1 MKRWRGKG
9 LIAGLSVAML
19 VGLTAACSGNNEDT
33 AASSSGAA
41 SESATS
47 ETSAEASA
55 GLKYPASLT
64 YWVPMETDAAVT
76 IKDYNEM
83 GLYKE
88 LEKRTGTHVEFQHPP
103 AGEAQTKDQFN
114 LMMATGKLPDA
125 IYTNWASNAPDKA
138 IKDGKIIRLNELI
151 DQYAPNLAQILKDKP
166 NIRKLITTD
175 EGNIYAFPLIG
186 TDPPVYAYN
195 GLMIRKDWL
204 DKLNLAVPTTI
215 DEWEKALMAFRDGDP
230 NGNGKKDEIPY
241 FYRQTD
247 VESSYP
253 FIGAYGI
260 APGFFQENGTVK
272 YGPTEP
278 AYKDYL
284 TLMNKWYSEG
294 LIDKDYLT
302 SDTKIRDNKVL
313 SDQLGALA
321 GWAGS
326 GLGGYMQLKKDKDPS
341 FKLVGTPFPSLKPGE
356 KAISKGTAV
365 ITGLGTAISASVKNP
380 EEIAAWLDYGYGKD
394 GSLLY
399 NFGVEGE
406 SYKLV
411 DGKPQYT
418 DLILHNPK
426 NLSVSQALST
436 YALQTSGGPFASDP
450 EADRQ
455 WHSDPEQSEAMA
467 VWADADHSKDLP
479 GSLLSAD
486 EQAKFASIMTDLN
499 TYNSEMTNKFIMGQ
513 EPLSKFD
520 DYVKTLKQLGIE
532 EAIKLNQGA
541 YDRFTSK

>member
-9 LIAGLSVAML
+9 LTAGLSVTML
-19 VGLTAACSGNNEDT
+19 VGLAAACSGNNEEPT
-33 AASSSGAA
+33 ASSSGAA
-41 SESATS
+41 PEGTK
-47 ETSAEASA
+47 TEAAAQPST
-55 GLKYPASLT
+55 GPKYPASLS

-88 LEKRTGTHVEFQHPP
+88 LEKRTGTKVEFQHPP
-103 AGEAQTKDQFN
+103 AGEAQTEDQFN
-114 LMMATGKLPDA
+114 LMLATGKLPDV
-125 IYTNWASNAPDKA
+125 IYTNWASNSPDKA
-138 IKDGKIIRLNELI
+138 IKDGKILRLNELI

-166 NIRKLITTD
+166 NIRKAITTD
-175 EGNIYAFPLIG
+175 EGNIFVFPLIG
-186 TDPPVYAYN
+186 SDPPVYAYN

-204 DKLNLAVPTTI
+204 DKLNLTVPTTI
-215 DEWEKALMAFRDGDP
+215 DEWEKTLIAFRDGDP
-230 NGNGKKDEIPY
+230 NGNGKKDEVPY

-247 VESSYP
+247 VETSYP

-260 APGFFQENGTVK
+260 APGFYQENGTVK
-272 YGPTEP
+272 FGPMEP

-284 TLMNKWYSEG
+284 TLMNKWYAEG

-326 GLGGYMQLKKDKDPS
+326 GLGGYMQLKKDKDPN
-341 FKLVGTPFPSLKPGE
+341 FKLVGAPFPSLKAGE
-356 KAISKGTAV
+356 KAISKGSVT
-365 ITGLGTAISASVKNP
+365 ITGLGSAISTSAKKP
-380 EEIAAWLDYGYGKD
+380 EEIAAWLDYGYSKE
-394 GSLLY
+394 GSLLF

-406 SYKLV
+406 SYTIV
-411 DGKPQYT
+411 NGKPQYT

-455 WHSDPEQSEAMA
+455 WHSDPEQSDAMSL
-467 VWADADHSKDLP
+467 WAAADHSKDLP
-479 GSLLSAD
+479 GSLLNAD

-513 EPLSKFD
+513 EPLTKLDEF
-520 DYVKTLKQLGIE
+520 VKTLKQLGIE
-532 EAIKLNQGA
+532 DAIRLNQSA
-541 YDRFTSK
+541 YERFLSK

>member
-1 MKRWRGKG
+1 MKRWSGKG
-9 LIAGLSVAML
+9 WAAGLSVTVL
-19 VGLTAACSGNNEDT
+19 VGLTAACGGNNEEPAASGSSS
-33 AASSSGAA
+33 AASSVKPEATAA
-41 SESATS
+41 
-47 ETSAEASA
+47 ASA
-55 GLKYPASLT
+55 GPKYPASLS

-114 LMMATGKLPDA
+114 LMMATGKLPDV
-125 IYTNWASNAPDKA
+125 IYTNWASSSPDKA
-138 IKDGKIIRLNELI
+138 IKDGKILRLNELI

-166 NIRKLITTD
+166 NIRKAITTD

-204 DKLNLAVPTTI
+204 DKLNLAVPKTI
-215 DEWEKALMAFRDGDP
+215 DEWEKTLIAFRDGDP

-247 VESSYP
+247 VETSYP

-260 APGFFQENGTVK
+260 APGFFQDNGTVK
-272 YGPTEP
+272 FGPLEP

-302 SDTKIRDNKVL
+302 SDTKIRDGKVL
-313 SDQLGALA
+313 NDQLGALA

-326 GLGGYMQLKKDKDPS
+326 GLGGYMQLKKETEPN

-356 KAISKGTAV
+356 KAVSKGSVV
-365 ITGLGTAISASVKNP
+365 ITGLGSAISTSAKNP
-380 EEIAAWLDYGYGKD
+380 EQIAAWLDYGYGKE
-394 GSLLY
+394 GSLLF

-406 SYKLV
+406 SYSLV
-411 DGKPQYT
+411 NGKPQYT
-418 DLILHNPK
+418 DLILHNPN

-455 WHSDPEQSEAMA
+455 WHSDPEQADAMT

-479 GSLLSAD
+479 GSLLNAD
-486 EQAKFASIMTDLN
+486 EQTKLASIMTDLN
-499 TYNSEMTNKFIMGQ
+499 TYNSEMVNKFIMGQ
-513 EPLSKFD
+513 EPLAKLD
-520 DYVKTLKQLGIE
+520 DYIKTLKQLGIE
-532 EAIKLNQGA
+532 DAVKLYQDA
-541 YDRFTSK
+541 YARYLSK